1 METLSKE
8 NKVKLSAKNY
18 TLISSMLFGLFF
30 GAGNLIFP
38 LIMGAKAGSNLLPSI
53 IGMIITAV
61 GFPLLGVVS
70 MGVSRSEGLM
80 HMSSRVS
87 KGYGYFFTCAVY
99 LTIGPFFAIPRCA
112 ATSFSI
118 GINPILPSDL
128 TIKIIIQVVFTLL
141 FFAAVLVFSL
151 RPSKI
156 METVGKWLNPA
167 FLILLAVLIITVLA
181 TPVPTVPTEYPNPVG
196 DYTTGGGSFVAG
208 FLQGYDTLD
217 ALASLAFG
225 IIVINVI
232 RGHGVEEPKAIAM
245 GTVKSGAFSMGFM
258 AVIYALIALVGAKSY
273 GLFAEQ
279 LATVEGFS
287 GGDAFPIIASHYLGV
302 PGQILLALIVTFC
315 CLKTAI
321 GLVTSCSETFSAI
334 FPKFLNYKIWAIIFT
349 AFSFLVSNIG
359 LSYIIQFS
367 APVLYFLYPLAIVL
381 IITSLFGKLFGHSQ
395 CVYVSTILFT
405 MIAAVFDL
413 IRVSGI
419 EALNVVIDWIAGWWP
434 LYKMGLGWIVPAV
447 VGFGVGMLF
456 KFVFKIGTKEAKIGL
471 KEVLPAFEESDV
483 KTDVAT
489 ENKNENKSEDKTD
502 AE

>member
-1 METLSKE
+1 MVTLSKE
-8 NKVKLSAKNY
+8 SKVKLSAKNY

-38 LIMGAKAGSNLLPSI
+38 LIMGAKAGGNLLPAI

-61 GFPLLGVVS
+61 GFPLLGVIS
-70 MGVSRSEGLM
+70 MGISRSEGLM

-118 GINPILPSDL
+118 GINPILPSNL
-128 TIKIIIQVVFTLL
+128 VVAIQAVFTFV
-141 FFAAVLVFSL
+141 FFAAVLFFSL

-156 METVGKWLNPA
+156 METVGKWLNPV
-167 FLILLAVLIITVLA
+167 FLILLFVLIITVLV
-181 TPVPTVPTEYPNPVG
+181 TPAPAVSSEYPNPVA
-196 DYTTGGGSFVAG
+196 DYVTGGGAFVAG

-232 RGHGVEEPKAIAM
+232 RGHGVSQPKDIAM
-245 GTVKSGAFSMGFM
+245 GTVKSGAFSMSFM
-258 AVIYALIALVGAKSY
+258 AVIYALIALVGMKSY
-273 GLFAEQ
+273 GLFAGQ
-279 LATVEGFS
+279 MATVNGFS
-287 GGDAFPIIASHYLGV
+287 GGDAFPIIAKYYLGV

-349 AFSFLVSNIG
+349 AFSFLVSNVG
-359 LSYIIQFS
+359 LSYIIKFS

-381 IITSLFGKLFGHSQ
+381 ILTSLFGKFFGHSQ
-395 CVYVSTILFT
+395 CVYIATTAFT
-405 MIAAVFDL
+405 MIAAIFDL

-419 EALNVVIDWIAGWWP
+419 AALNGVIEWVAGWLP
-434 LYKMGLGWIVPAV
+434 LYKMGLGWIVPAAI
-447 VGFGVGMLF
+447 GLAIGMLF
-456 KFVFKIGTKEAKIGL
+456 KFVFKVGTKEAKIQL
-471 KEVLPAFEESDV
+471 KEVLPAFEESEE
-483 KTDVAT
+483 KQ
-489 ENKNENKSEDKTD
+489 
-502 AE
+502 